1 MLLQNKIAVVTG
13 GGIRERPRRQRFAFA
28 TRSVFRGD
36 YMRSSYAC

>member
-13 GGIRERPRRQRFAFA
+13 GGSGSGHAAALAFA